1 VRHILALPSHCA
13 VYSLPQKIGMACVL
27 VFADFPQH
35 QRTQRVGAIAG
46 YDTYLV
52 QAACGV
58 EDLAGNADILPAR
71 P

>member
-1 VRHILALPSHCA
+1 
-13 VYSLPQKIGMACVL
+13 MACVL
-27 VFADFPQH
+27 GVFADFPQH
-35 QRTQRVGAIAG
+35 QPTQRVGAIAG